1 MPWEHLRENIEN
13 LGKDLKEDK
22 VKIALCHFTG
32 GTKLY
37 AFKTIEQN
45 LKFGDTVIVNVL
57 DGFEIVKFIEY
68 TDSSQMRNIAS
79 KWLIEKIDIQGFY
92 NKVKELDKLINIR
105 R

>member
-1 MPWEHLRENIEN
+1 MLFYWW
-13 LGKDLKEDK
+13 
-22 VKIALCHFTG
+22 
-32 GTKLY
+32 TKLY
-37 AFKTIEQN
+37 AFKTIEQD

-68 TDSSQMRNIAS
+68 TNSSQMRNIAS